1 MPVRPTGEGNHIRMP
16 LSAGGFFSNLFSL
29 DLCMAYREV
38 AHPEKRPT
46 PAFRRNRFLMAKT
59 SCMMQRLDDLPV
71 QRLRKPAYER
81 IR

>member
-1 MPVRPTGEGNHIRMP
+1 MP

-46 PAFRRNRFLMAKT
+46 PIFPAQALSDGQILLHDVND
-59 SCMMQRLDDLPV
+59 LDDLPV
-71 QRLRKPAYER
+71 QRLRNPAYER

>member
-1 MPVRPTGEGNHIRMP
+1 MP

-29 DLCMAYREV
+29 DPCMAYCEV

-46 PAFRRNRFLMAKT
+46 PIFPAQALSDGQILLQDVND
-59 SCMMQRLDDLPV
+59 LDDLPV
-71 QRLRKPAYER
+71 QRLRNPAYER